1 MMKKKIV
8 FRITAAICAAACVV
22 SIGQAVRIHNEYKQ
36 GEEEYDHLADILVST
51 PNTSIYVSKND
62 PASSDAEHAPID
74 VNFDLLKEMNVNA
87 VGWLYSEG
95 TLINYPVVQSTDNSY
110 YLKHLFNDQ
119 TNSSGAIFMDANNS
133 PDLSDINTIIY
144 GHNMKNGTMFASLAN
159 YSTQRYYGQHPV
171 IYYLTPD
178 CDYRIDV
185 FASYE
190 TPDASETFSTSFD
203 SADSYYEYL
212 GHIRDKSL
220 INVWWVEVLPDDN
233 IVTLSTCGY
242 NFQNSRYV
250 VQGKVTPLNKA
261 TEDNY

>member
-8 FRITAAICAAACVV
+8 FRITAALCAAACVV
-22 SIGQAVRIHNEYKQ
+22 SVAQAVRIHNEYKQ
-36 GEEEYDHLADILVST
+36 GEDEYDHLADILVST

-62 PASSDAEHAPID
+62 PASSDTEQAPID

-119 TNSSGAIFMDANNS
+119 TNSSGAIFMDALNNS
-133 PDLSDINTIIY
+133 DMSDINTIIY
-144 GHNMKNGTMFASLAN
+144 GHNMKNGSMFASLAN
-159 YSTQRYYGQHPV
+159 YSTQRYYEQHPV
-171 IYYLTPD
+171 IYYLTED

-190 TPDASETFSTSFD
+190 TPDASETFTVSFD
-203 SADSYYEYL
+203 SENTYAYYL
-212 GHIRDKSL
+212 QLMRDWSL
-220 INVWWVEVLPDDN
+220 IDGSRVPVSTEDN
-233 IVTLSTCGY
+233 IITLSTCGY
-242 NFQNSRYV
+242 NFKNSRYV